1 MYKALYFAAGATIGS
16 LVTFF
21 AVKKHYQKKAE
32 EQIAAIREFHASR
45 DESVKEL
52 EAEQQ
57 EKEKQQYTEL
67 ITNLNYIPAAEPVS
81 RPLNPAGRIEVINEE
96 DYGNDAGY
104 EAIPTYVY
112 YANGI
117 LVDELGDEVS
127 QSTIENYIGSD
138 FYQKFGNDDV
148 LYIRNHESKCDFEIV
163 LDETEYE
170 APSAKG

>member
-1 MYKALYFAAGATIGS
+1 MHKALYFAAGATIGS

-21 AVKKHYQKKAE
+21 AVKKHYQKIAE
-32 EQIAAIREFHASR
+32 EQIAAIREFHTSR
-45 DESVKEL
+45 DEAVKEL

-67 ITNLNYIPAAEPVS
+67 VTNLNYIPATEFTPVLS
-81 RPLNPAGRIEVINEE
+81 ADARIEVIKEE

-117 LVDELGDEVS
+117 LVDELGDEVP

-163 LDETEYE
+163 LDEAEYE